1 MHCHAAQRQS
11 ESSQTSVHHCQ
22 FVAIRTRRRT
32 QAEQQSAPPS
42 RLWLFI
48 LHLTSASAVT
58 LPRGF
63 RDRRYHVCAWGA
75 LVDWR
80 IRTARTLR
88 FVDAFVIVWAIS
100 GAYVI
105 RFGFDSSGMEAT
117 FEASYIWLSLV
128 LCVAWWL
135 MLGAWNSR
143 QSRIL
148 GSGPDEY
155 KRVAAASLWLFGLVA
170 IVSYVFRIDTARGYV
185 GIALPA
191 GLVGLLL
198 ARWLLRQHLSVNR
211 QSGASMSRLL
221 VLGGPGAVEHLAS
234 SLLKARHSGYLPV
247 AAYMPGADPGIT
259 SEPIT
264 GLEVLGHKA
273 DTASILAAIDVCKA
287 DAVAVSAGVQLHP
300 QTLRHLGW
308 ALASRNVGL
317 IMAPALTDIAG
328 PRIHTQ
334 QVAGLPLIHVTTPT
348 LEGGQR
354 VAKRLFD
361 LVTASV
367 LVLLASPVMIAIA
380 LAIKF
385 LSPGPILFKQE
396 RVGMQGVHF
405 RMLKFR
411 SMIVNAEQ
419 GLQDLE
425 SQNEGSGLL
434 FKIKRDPRVTPVGRF
449 LRKYSLDELPQLF
462 NVIGGSMSLVG
473 PRPPLPSEV
482 ASYEKDVRRRLLV
495 KPGLTGLW
503 QVSGRSNL
511 SWQDSV
517 RLDLYYVENWSL
529 AGDLLILLKT
539 ARAVFDSTGAY

>member
-1 MHCHAAQRQS
+1 M
-11 ESSQTSVHHCQ
+11 
-22 FVAIRTRRRT
+22 
-32 QAEQQSAPPS
+32 
-42 RLWLFI
+42 
-48 LHLTSASAVT
+48 
-58 LPRGF
+58 
-63 RDRRYHVCAWGA
+63 
-75 LVDWR
+75 
-80 IRTARTLR
+80 R
-88 FVDAFVIVWAIS
+88 FVDGFVIIWAVA

-105 RFGFDSSGMEAT
+105 RFGFEPSSGEAGV
-117 FEASYIWLSLV
+117 EANYLWFSAA
-128 LCVAWWL
+128 LCFAWWL

-155 KRVAAASLWLFGLVA
+155 KRITAASLWLFGLIA
-170 IVSYVFRIDTARGYV
+170 IISYVFQIETARGYV
-185 GIALPA
+185 GIALPV
-191 GLVGLLL
+191 GLVGLIL

-221 VLGGPGAVEHLAS
+221 ILGGPGAIAHLATT
-234 SLLKARHSGYLPV
+234 LREARHAGYLPV
-247 AAYMPGADPGIT
+247 AAYMPGGDPGIT
-259 SEPIT
+259 SEPESK
-264 GLEVLGHKA
+264 LDVLGHQT
-273 DTASILAAIDVCKA
+273 DTTSILDAIERCGA

-308 ALASRNVGL
+308 ALASKNVGL

-361 LVTASV
+361 VVAAGMLILVACPAMA
-367 LVLLASPVMIAIA
+367 LIA
-380 LAIKF
+380 LTVK
-385 LSPGPILFKQE
+385 LSSPGPVLFRQE
-396 RVGMQGVHF
+396 RVGIGGSLF
-405 RMLKFR
+405 KMLKFR
-411 SMIVNAEQ
+411 SMVVDAELLLEKLQ
-419 GLQDLE
+419 GR
-425 SQNEGSGLL
+425 NEGNGVL
-434 FKIKRDPRVTPVGRF
+434 FKLKDDPRVTQVGKI

-462 NVIGGSMSLVG
+462 NVVAGSMSLVG
-473 PRPPLPSEV
+473 PRPPLPKEV
-482 ASYEKDVRRRLLV
+482 EVYEHDVRRRLLV

-529 AGDLLILLKT
+529 AGDLVILLKT
-539 ARAVFDSTGAY
+539 ARAVFKSTGAY

>member
-1 MHCHAAQRQS
+1 MR
-11 ESSQTSVHHCQ
+11 TSR
-22 FVAIRTRRRT
+22 A
-32 QAEQQSAPPS
+32 
-42 RLWLFI
+42 
-48 LHLTSASAVT
+48 
-58 LPRGF
+58 
-63 RDRRYHVCAWGA
+63 
-75 LVDWR
+75 
-80 IRTARTLR
+80 LR
-88 FVDAFVIVWAIS
+88 FVDAFVIIWAVA

-105 RFGFDSSGMEAT
+105 RFGFEPSPGQAV
-117 FEASYIWLSLV
+117 FEANYAWFSAA

-135 MLGAWNSR
+135 MLEAWNSR

-170 IVSYVFRIDTARGYV
+170 IFSYVLRIDTARGFV

-191 GLVGLLL
+191 GLAGLIL

-211 QSGASMSRLL
+211 QAGASMSRLL
-221 VLGGPGAVEHLAS
+221 ILGGPSAVSHLAS
-234 SLLKARHSGYLPV
+234 TLTAARHAGYLPV
-247 AAYMPGADPGIT
+247 AAYMPGADPAII
-259 SEPIT
+259 SEPES
-264 GLEVLGHKA
+264 GLEVLGHRT
-273 DTASILAAIDVCKA
+273 DTASILDAIDRCQA
-287 DAVAVSAGVQLHP
+287 EAVAVSAGVQLHP

-348 LEGGQR
+348 LEAGQR

-361 LVTASV
+361 VVAAGILIIV
-367 LVLLASPVMIAIA
+367 ASPAMGLIA
-380 LAIKF
+380 LSIKF
-385 LSPGPILFKQE
+385 ASPGPVLFRQE
-396 RVGMQGVHF
+396 RVGIEGTLF
-405 RMLKFR
+405 SMLKFR
-411 SMIVNAEQ
+411 SMVVDAELRLTELQ
-419 GLQDLE
+419 G
-425 SQNEGSGLL
+425 QNEGTGVL
-434 FKIKRDPRVTPVGRF
+434 FKIKNDPRVTPVGRF

-462 NVIGGSMSLVG
+462 NVVFGSMSLVG
-473 PRPPLPSEV
+473 PRPPLPKEV
-482 ASYEKDVRRRLLV
+482 AGYEKDVRRRLLV

-529 AGDLLILLKT
+529 AGDLVILMKT
-539 ARAVFDSTGAY
+539 ARAVFQSTGAY